1 MSRLNR
7 PVHAATR
14 ISTLLLPVV
23 AFFVGFVVMFS
34 QATMQVLPQIA
45 SYLSLAVLAGIDSVL
60 GGVRAGI
67 EGRFQSDVFF
77 SGFLVNTVI
86 AVGLAYFGDVIGIQ
100 DVYLAA
106 VVVLGSRIFL
116 NISLIRRFF
125 IEKGRAVRASLPS
138 TSTDKPVTEDSGVI

>member
-1 MSRLNR
+1 
-7 PVHAATR
+7 
-14 ISTLLLPVV
+14 
-23 AFFVGFVVMFS
+23 MFS